1 MTRYQCSARNLAW
14 TGVAGA
20 LLLGAVACGSTP
32 PPRVEMAQAQRAV
45 DQAVTENSGEFA
57 ALELQKAREKLSA
70 ARAEMDA
77 ERYPEARRLAE
88 EALADAELA
97 RAKAEASRTA
107 RNADELA
114 QTIERLRE
122 EAQMRGGASAVQ

>member
-1 MTRYQCSARNLAW
+1 MAGYSYRARHALAIAALGLTTACS
-14 TGVAGA
+14 
-20 LLLGAVACGSTP
+20 SMP
-32 PPRVEMAQAQRAV
+32 PPRAEIAQAQRAV

-57 ALELQKAREKLSA
+57 ALELEKAREKLA
-70 ARAEMDA
+70 AAQAEMHA

-88 EALADAELA
+88 EALVDAELA
-97 RAKAEASRTA
+97 RARADASRTA

-122 EAQMRGGASAVQ
+122 EAQLRSRAAPVAQ